1 MEIHKNIKKY
11 REKSGLSQE
20 QLAVM
25 VGYKDRSSIAK
36 IEAGQVDLSQS
47 KIASIAKALNVS
59 PTVLMGWEDE
69 GIDYSHPDILSI
81 KTKKIPLIGGVACG
95 EPIYEEEDFE
105 CYVDA
110 NEDVKADFAMRCHG
124 DSMINIGIKDGY
136 IVFIKQQSM
145 VDNGEVAAVNIDG
158 TFTLKRFFQYGNMIV
173 LRSEN
178 SSPEYK
184 DLQYPEGSFDNFQIL
199 GKAIAFQGNI
209 R

>member
-47 KIASIAKALNVS
+47 KIASFAKALNVS

-95 EPIYEEEDFE
+95 EPI
-105 CYVDA
+105 
-110 NEDVKADFAMRCHG
+110 
-124 DSMINIGIKDGY
+124 
-136 IVFIKQQSM
+136 
-145 VDNGEVAAVNIDG
+145 
-158 TFTLKRFFQYGNMIV
+158 
-173 LRSEN
+173 
-178 SSPEYK
+178 
-184 DLQYPEGSFDNFQIL
+184 
-199 GKAIAFQGNI
+199 
-209 R
+209 